1 MRRRW
6 LGSPSCAGN
15 PDTGSRRH
23 RLASAGETIPRGTS
37 TVPTGGKRI
46 PCRSY
51 RTQAGAVAD
60 FLTDLS
66 LIGLHPVLVLMLELI
81 PGSSRTAL
89 SCGQIIY
96 REIPKGNP
104 DPDYAVLHGSIALRA
119 DGPNAAVMLDSF
131 FGLHPAMPEFA
142 RMYKQKQAAAIH
154 AVATSCRDRSHF
166 DGQDVLESGFA
177 GARPGAVRLAQPR
190 TGIFTQG

>member
-1 MRRRW
+1 MRRWW
-6 LGSPSCAGN
+6 LGLPFCAGN

-46 PCRSY
+46 PCRSF
-51 RTQAGAVAD
+51 RTQAGAAAD

-66 LIGLHPVLVLMLELI
+66 SIGLHPVLVLMLELI
-81 PGSSRTAL
+81 PGSSRKAL

-104 DPDYAVLHGSIALRA
+104 MARDSQGAPVALNRFGFGARGGASGDLISAASDPRGFVKAELTRAGHRVARDARPAV
-119 DGPNAAVMLDSF
+119 D
-131 FGLHPAMPEFA
+131 
-142 RMYKQKQAAAIH
+142 
-154 AVATSCRDRSHF
+154 
-166 DGQDVLESGFA
+166 A
-177 GARPGAVRLAQPR
+177 GARQASVRLSVRAAAGAR
-190 TGIFTQG
+190 GSREIISATHDR